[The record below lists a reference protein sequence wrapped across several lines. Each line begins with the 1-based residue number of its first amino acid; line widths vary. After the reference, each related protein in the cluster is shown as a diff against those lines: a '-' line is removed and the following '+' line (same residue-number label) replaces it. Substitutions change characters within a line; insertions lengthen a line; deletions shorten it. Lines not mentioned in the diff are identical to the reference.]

1 MRISTSMM
9 YDLSSAG
16 MSDQQSAL
24 YKTQQQM
31 STQRRMLSAADD
43 PAGAST
49 ALRLSQGL
57 ALTGQQQASQQAATS
72 TLSQSESALGSV
84 GDVLQSASSLL
95 ISTQNATFSASD
107 RAAAATQLD
116 AMLQTLTGLA
126 NSRDGAGGYLFAGYS
141 DGTLPFTEGAG
152 GVSYAGDDG
161 VRKLDI
167 GAGRNVP
174 VSANGADTFMRI
186 KTGNGVFATSAGTA
200 NTGTGVIDS
209 GSVVNPSAL
218 DGHAYQ
224 VKFTASGTYDL
235 LDTTAGTTVS
245 TGNTFKT
252 GSAVTVAGMQFTING
267 NPAAGDTF
275 TTQPSTNQSVFA
287 ALSAGIAALKS
298 NAPDSVRTSQIN
310 GVLANV
316 YAAQDHISQARSALG
331 SNMNQV
337 SSLGDVASAAVVSQK
352 TQLSNLTDLDYAS
365 AATDLASEQTALT
378 AAQQT
383 FAKISKLS
391 LFNYLA

>member
-1 MRISTSMM
+1 MM

-16 MSDQQSAL
+16 MNEQQSAM

-43 PAGAST
+43 PAAAST
-49 ALRLSQGL
+49 ALRISQGL
-57 ALTGQQQASQQAATS
+57 AVTTQQQASQQAATN

-116 AMLQTLTGLA
+116 SMLQTLTGLA

-167 GAGRNVP
+167 GSGRKVAI
-174 VSANGADTFMRI
+174 SANGADTFMRI
-186 KTGNGVFATSAGTA
+186 KTGNGVFATAAGTS
-200 NTGTGVIDS
+200 NTGTAVIDS
-209 GSVVNPSAL
+209 GSVVNPAAL

-224 VKFTASGTYDL
+224 LQFSGSGASTTYDL

-245 TGNTFKT
+245 TGNPFTA
-252 GSAVTVAGMQFTING
+252 GSAVTVAGMQFTISG

-298 NAPDSVRTSQIN
+298 GAPDSVRASQIN

-337 SSLGDVASAAVVSQK
+337 TSLGDVASAAAVSQK

-365 AATDLASEQTALT
+365 AATELASEQTALT

-391 LFNYLA
+391 LFNYLP

>member
-1 MRISTSMM
+1 
-9 YDLSSAG
+9 
-16 MSDQQSAL
+16 
-24 YKTQQQM
+24 
-31 STQRRMLSAADD
+31 
-43 PAGAST
+43 
-49 ALRLSQGL
+49 
-57 ALTGQQQASQQAATS
+57 
-72 TLSQSESALGSV
+72 
-84 GDVLQSASSLL
+84 
-95 ISTQNATFSASD
+95 
-107 RAAAATQLD
+107 
-116 AMLQTLTGLA
+116 
-126 NSRDGAGGYLFAGYS
+126 
-141 DGTLPFTEGAG
+141 
-152 GVSYAGDDG
+152 
-161 VRKLDI
+161 
-167 GAGRNVP
+167 
-174 VSANGADTFMRI
+174 MRI
-186 KTGNGVFATSAGTA
+186 KTGNGVFATSAGAA

-224 VKFTASGTYDL
+224 LKFSGSGASTTYDL

-245 TGNTFKT
+245 TGNAFTP
-252 GSAVTVAGMQFTING
+252 GAAVTVAGMQFTISG

-298 NAPDSVRTSQIN
+298 NAPDSVRASQIN